1 MNYEIY
7 CGQYILHDIRTEN
20 YRITNGSLT
29 EELSKVKE
37 LTIQIYPDHPYFD
50 KINMLIPNIKV
61 QKDNETVFK
70 GRVINI
76 NQSIDNSKQITC
88 ESSFAFLFDTI
99 IRPYS
104 FQGTPKD
111 LFQYFINS
119 HNTQTGTFEKTS
131 DTSIQ
136 NNKIYFK
143 YNADNSLY
151 EQVLEP
157 KTSEIN
163 DYYEIDGDKII
174 FIGKLT
180 GANLDNNDYINRS
193 STDYI
198 NTFESIE
205 SKILDTVDG
214 YIVERYSGDNTFID
228 WVDDFTNGEN
238 QIISGQTI
246 EFGKN
251 LMDLFVDNDA
261 SETYSVVI
269 PLGAEIEKED
279 GTKERLTI
287 KDVNNGKDY
296 IVNETAL
303 ASYGWI
309 VAPIAETTWDDITLA
324 SNLKTKGEDYLSE
337 TAVMLKSTLE
347 LNSFDLSILDK
358 NINSFK
364 IGEYVI
370 VKSAFHDISKTYL
383 LSKKTISINDA
394 TSMTITLGETKNTL
408 TGIQL
413 NDNKNNITHIEN
425 MLGDYV
431 LNKDVTAIVEEKI
444 ENSSI
449 IQQIPNQVMIQ
460 VEQQYTSKEEFL
472 NVVDLFSVD
481 LDLYNLTVP
490 VDNTKKPLESKTYE
504 IEYYCYFKGSQVSV
518 TPTSQSSNAGITVSY
533 ANSKINLAVD
543 SNTAITNLT
552 NEFTFNFKYVDTEDE
567 TEYTVQKKI
576 IVVLAEKGATGAK
589 GDTGDQGP
597 QGVQGEKG
605 DKGDKGDTGDAG
617 PQGPQGAT
625 GPQGPPGVQGPAGA
639 NGTSTYFY
647 VKYSENATGNPM
659 TDAPTTSSKYMGV
672 ASTTSPTAPTSP
684 SGYTWSLI
692 KGADGANGQDG
703 SPGQPGAN
711 GQTSYLHIKYS
722 EDGSTFTPA
731 DSEAGYALG
740 EKPSAYIGQYVDF
753 TEADSTNFSDYT
765 WYKFTEDIDGTLN
778 NLQNQISENATTT
791 ANNYQ
796 DIIGRLDGYA
806 TVENVTE
813 VTNRV
818 ENLTTSTEQAINI
831 IEDIQVN
838 GVTQV
843 NTETG
848 YTFDKDGLNIEKTN
862 APTGSKLD
870 EAGLEIKDKT
880 SAAETTQFYSGYV
893 DDEMAE
899 KTTELEKYKGQTVT
913 YSNNFIFE
921 NYLQSGNGRWE
932 DVEDEVYGKGIG
944 FFIGGG
950 N

>member
-1 MNYEIY
+1 MNIMDSKKAVTAED
-7 CGQYILHDIRTEN
+7 LIRRYN
-20 YRITNGSLT
+20 L
-29 EELSKVKE
+29 EELKSDRKN
-37 LTIQIYPDHPYFD
+37 IQ
-50 KINMLIPNIKV
+50 NIKQNANNTNQLLNNFIESTIADLQNLQDQV
-61 QKDNETVFK
+61 DGNISTWFFSGVPTLENNPAIEWNTDEDKNNHLGDLYYDKDTGYAYRFSLEDNTYKWAKLSDSDIAEALAIANAAQDTADSKRRVFVTQPTAPYDVGDIWIKEDTDLYRCAVSRSAGNFNEAEWVK
-70 GRVINI
+70 
-76 NQSIDNSKQITC
+76 
-88 ESSFAFLFDTI
+88 A
-99 IRPYS
+99 
-104 FQGTPKD
+104 
-111 LFQYFINS
+111 
-119 HNTQTGTFEKTS
+119 
-131 DTSIQ
+131 
-136 NNKIYFK
+136 
-143 YNADNSLY
+143 
-151 EQVLEP
+151 
-157 KTSEIN
+157 
-163 DYYEIDGDKII
+163 
-174 FIGKLT
+174 
-180 GANLDNNDYINRS
+180 
-193 STDYI
+193 TDYSNDDYAKNVEAI
-198 NTFESIE
+198 LNQFKQTVETDYATKVLLNTTKESILGVVE
-205 SKILDTVDG
+205 TKTTEVETTLIG
-214 YIVERYSGDNTFID
+214 YI
-228 WVDDFTNGEN
+228 
-238 QIISGQTI
+238 
-246 EFGKN
+246 
-251 LMDLFVDNDA
+251 
-261 SETYSVVI
+261 
-269 PLGAEIEKED
+269 
-279 GTKERLTI
+279 
-287 KDVNNGKDY
+287 
-296 IVNETAL
+296 
-303 ASYGWI
+303 
-309 VAPIAETTWDDITLA
+309 
-324 SNLKTKGEDYLSE
+324 
-337 TAVMLKSTLE
+337 
-347 LNSFDLSILDK
+347 
-358 NINSFK
+358 
-364 IGEYVI
+364 
-370 VKSAFHDISKTYL
+370 
-383 LSKKTISINDA
+383 
-394 TSMTITLGETKNTL
+394 
-408 TGIQL
+408 
-413 NDNKNNITHIEN
+413 
-425 MLGDYV
+425 
-431 LNKDVTAIVEEKI
+431 
-444 ENSSI
+444 
-449 IQQIPNQVMIQ
+449 
-460 VEQQYTSKEEFL
+460 
-472 NVVDLFSVD
+472 DLFSVD